1 MYLIFI
7 AVYLLILLIFAFSKK
22 RFVKESDDFSIAG
35 RKLTAAVLVTTLL
48 AGWIGS
54 GTLIAGAEFTYK
66 QGLAGL
72 WMPAGGWVGIFFM
85 YFISKRI
92 RRVELYTAPD
102 ILGHFYNDVAR
113 LLGSITIIIAYT
125 AIVAYQF
132 RAGGI
137 VLELVTN
144 LPYEKGVLLTAIFV
158 IAYTSVAGMISVAY
172 IDIINGWL
180 IIVASVISL
189 VILIINGG
197 GVSHILFQIQQSDT
211 YKLTLF
217 GHINFIEAL
226 GYFIP
231 TLALLLGEAS
241 MYQKF
246 FSAKNEWHARM
257 ATLGW
262 IIGTVIV
269 ETVFVLITFV
279 ASSMFT
285 LDDLNNRPESIIL
298 YTARHALPVVFGG
311 ILLAGGVAILL
322 STADSF
328 LLAPA
333 TSFVKDIYQRFF
345 RKNAKQGELIFVF
358 RLVVVALGIFAY
370 MQISFFKS
378 VLSMAMYAYTMY
390 GASLTPAILAAL
402 LMKKVNPIAATS
414 SIIVGMLAT
423 LFFEYFSILTGYRI
437 LNLPTVIP
445 ALFLS
450 IFTLIILN
458 FLFTY
463 RPNKI

>member
-1 MYLIFI
+1 MYATFI
-7 AVYLLILLIFAFSKK
+7 AVYLLILVVFAFYKK
-22 RFVKESDDFSIAG
+22 KDIKGSDDFSVAG
-35 RKLTAAVLVTTLL
+35 RKLPFYILITTLL

-72 WMPAGGWVGIFFM
+72 WMPAGGWCGIFLM

-113 LLGSITIIIAYT
+113 VLGSITIIVAYT

-144 LPYEKGVLLTAIFV
+144 LPYERGVLLTAIFV
-158 IAYTSVAGMISVAY
+158 ITYTALAGMVSVAY

-180 IIVASVISL
+180 IIVASMISL

-197 GVSHILFQIQQSDT
+197 GISHILFQIQQSDPQ
-211 YKLTLF
+211 KLTLF

-246 FSAKNEWHARM
+246 FSAKNEWHAKM
-257 ATLGW
+257 STVGW
-262 IIGTVIV
+262 IVGTLIV
-269 ETVFVLITFV
+269 ESVFVFIAII
-279 ASSMFT
+279 ASSMYSMEV
-285 LDDLNNRPESIIL
+285 LNNRPESIIL
-298 YTARHALPVVFGG
+298 YTARHALPVIFGG

-333 TSFVKDIYQRFF
+333 TSFVKDIYQKFF
-345 RKNAKQGELIFVF
+345 RKNAKQGELILVS
-358 RLVVVALGIFAY
+358 RLAVIGLGIFAY

-402 LMKKVNPIAATS
+402 LMKRVSPLAATS
-414 SIIVGMLAT
+414 SIVVGMLST
-423 LFFEYFSILTGYRI
+423 MFFEYYSVLTGYRI

-445 ALFLS
+445 ALILS
-450 IFTLIILN
+450 ISTLLILN
-458 FLFTY
+458 RLI
-463 RPNKI
+463 RSNS

>member
-1 MYLIFI
+1 MYSIFI
-7 AVYLLILLIFAFSKK
+7 AVYLLILVTFAFYKK
-22 RFVKESDDFSIAG
+22 KDVKGSDDFSVAG
-35 RKLTAAVLVTTLL
+35 RRLPAYILVTTLL
-48 AGWIGS
+48 ATWIGA

-72 WMPAGGWVGIFFM
+72 WMPAGAWVGIFIM
-85 YFISKRI
+85 YFISKKI

-144 LPYEKGVLLTAIFV
+144 LPYERGVLLTAIFV
-158 IAYTSVAGMISVAY
+158 ITYTSVAGMISVAY
-172 IDIINGWL
+172 TDIINGWL
-180 IIVASVISL
+180 IIVASIISL

-197 GVSHILFQIQQSDT
+197 GVSHILFQIEQSDPQ
-211 YKLTLF
+211 KLTLF

-246 FSAKNEWHARM
+246 SSAKNEWHAKM
-257 ATLGW
+257 ATAGW
-262 IIGTVIV
+262 IVGTIIV
-269 ETVFVLITFV
+269 ESVFVFIAVV

-285 LDDLNNRPESIIL
+285 LEDLSNRPESIIL
-298 YTARHALPVVFGG
+298 YTARHALPTIFGG
-311 ILLAGGVAILL
+311 LLLAGGVAIIL

-328 LLAPA
+328 LLAPS
-333 TSFVKDIYQRFF
+333 TSFIKDIYQKFF
-345 RKNAKQGELIFVF
+345 RKNAKQGELVFVS
-358 RLVVVALGIFAY
+358 RLAVIILGIFAY
-370 MQISFFKS
+370 IQISFFKS
-378 VLSMAMYAYTMY
+378 VLSMAIYAYTMY

-402 LMKKVNPIAATS
+402 LMKKINPIAATS
-414 SIIVGMLAT
+414 SIIVGMLST
-423 LFFEYFSILTGYRI
+423 IFFEYYSILTGYKI
-437 LNLPTVIP
+437 LNLPTIIP
-445 ALFLS
+445 ALILS
-450 IFTLIILN
+450 ISTLFILN
-458 FLFTY
+458 VLLKKT
-463 RPNKI
+463 